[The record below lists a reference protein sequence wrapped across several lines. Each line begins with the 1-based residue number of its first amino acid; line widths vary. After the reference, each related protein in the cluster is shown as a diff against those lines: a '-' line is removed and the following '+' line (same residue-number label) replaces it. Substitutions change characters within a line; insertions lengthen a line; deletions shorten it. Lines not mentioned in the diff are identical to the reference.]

1 MRPYL
6 LLILICSAILT
17 GCHSEQKDFVRRN
30 KPRIDVKIAALFER
44 VDNFIRQ
51 EEDLEYDELKTQSYN
66 LLKEL
71 DSLEWEHE
79 LNFWK
84 AQYLGVDRELY
95 LHDPNSDSFPF
106 PDEASEMHTA
116 IRESAE
122 RLMNLVGL
130 RVRSPYEF
138 VTFLEQDGVC
148 WDNLWPSGYRLSE
161 LFDDRFGDDP
171 NYDSEKTKSQILK
184 QFEKSEQI
192 QSQRAEIISK
202 WRRNL

>member
-44 VDNFIRQ
+44 VDNFFRQ
-51 EEDLEYDELKTQSYN
+51 EEDLDYDELETQSYN

-95 LHDPNSDSFPF
+95 LHDPNSGPSIF
-106 PDEASEMHTA
+106 PDEVSEMHTA
-116 IRESAE
+116 NWEYAV
-122 RLMNLVGL
+122 RLLNLVAL

-184 QFEKSEQI
+184 QYEKSEQI
-192 QSQRAEIISK
+192 GDQRSEILFQ
-202 WRRNL
+202 WRRNR